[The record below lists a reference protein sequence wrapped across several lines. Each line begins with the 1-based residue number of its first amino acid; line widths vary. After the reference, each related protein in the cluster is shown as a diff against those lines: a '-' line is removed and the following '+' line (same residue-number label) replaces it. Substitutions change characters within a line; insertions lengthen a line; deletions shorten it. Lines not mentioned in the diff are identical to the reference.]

1 MTPDGGTSVSFLA
14 SQAHPVIAYTT
25 PSSAPATT
33 TDDLV
38 DRESSIRSAL
48 VWLDLQPVVE
58 PRQPDDR
65 ANVGDQH
72 LGLLRAIVIVWIGG
86 AVTSTLVDSLLYRP
100 LMTSILAGSQGHH
113 PHHIRLTLVVFYF
126 VTHGLFA
133 AVAVTVGVRLVGFR
147 VNYLTAA
154 FALTLGA
161 TISLAITYATM
172 SAFSGDPTQI
182 AAPAFGAAS
191 WPLQLALGLVPAYLI
206 DVNAS
211 PESPRTPPP
220 YYGEPLGE
228 NRPRPDRPYW

>member
-1 MTPDGGTSVSFLA
+1 MD
-14 SQAHPVIAYTT
+14 
-25 PSSAPATT
+25 
-33 TDDLV
+33 
-38 DRESSIRSAL
+38 
-48 VWLDLQPVVE
+48 
-58 PRQPDDR
+58 
-65 ANVGDQH
+65 DQH

-100 LMTSILAGSQGHH
+100 LMTSILVGSQGH
-113 PHHIRLTLVVFYF
+113 PHHIRLTLGVFYL
-126 VTHGLFA
+126 VTDGLFA
-133 AVAVTVGVRLVGFR
+133 AIAVTVGVRLVGFR
-147 VNYLTAA
+147 VSYLTAA

-172 SAFSGDPTQI
+172 SAFSGDPTHI

-191 WPLQLALGLVPAYLI
+191 WPLQLAFDLLLPAYLI